1 MPKIEF
7 VCPNCNAQGKF
18 TLMGGNQ
25 GDFEKKCEECKIVV
39 GLKIKNNNLINT
51 NTKEKVKEK
60 TKHKVPTDYNKYN
73 FQEKKEK
80 NKEKHFWVK
89 TISFLIL
96 TASIMGL
103 MTGLSLYYAPDEFS
117 DSEEIKIYIIV
128 ESKNN
133 NAASQIGVNHAEIL
147 VEDKNIN
154 PTNSE
159 NGTYV
164 IYLKPGKYNIKVS
177 AEGHKTSVRD
187 LYIPPQDPDLSLIDY
202 SSGLEGINSFTF
214 TLEKGE
220 GTKNQDEN
228 TYLKMLNWCPTLIL
242 LFSLIGIWGSWVTY
256 TLQSYKNAQIGAFFS
271 IIAMG
276 FLVIGPL
283 LGIIA
288 LILLPKIK
296 KNFTGHF
303 KK

>member
-1 MPKIEF
+1 MD
-7 VCPNCNAQGKF
+7 V
-18 TLMGGNQ
+18 
-25 GDFEKKCEECKIVV
+25 
-39 GLKIKNNNLINT
+39 KNNNLIGT
-51 NTKEKVKEK
+51 NTKEEKPLKTKNKVPSDYKKYDFKEK
-60 TKHKVPTDYNKYN
+60 DSTNN
-73 FQEKKEK
+73 
-80 NKEKHFWVK
+80 EKHFWVK
-89 TISFLIL
+89 TISLLIL

-103 MTGLSLYYAPDEFS
+103 MTGISLYYAPDEYS

-128 ESKNN
+128 KNEN
-133 NAASQIGVNHAEIL
+133 NYIDNANIL
-147 VEDKNIN
+147 INEEKIDK
-154 PTNSE
+154 TYSG
-159 NGTYV
+159 NGTY
-164 IYLKPGKYNIKVS
+164 IINLKPGKYNVKVN
-177 AEGHKTSVRD
+177 AEEHKTSVMNI
-187 LYIPPQDPDLSLIDY
+187 YIPPQDPELSLIDY

-214 TLEKGE
+214 TLEKGN
-220 GTKNQDEN
+220 GSINQEEN

-271 IIAMG
+271 IMSMG
-276 FLVIGPL
+276 FLIIGPL

>member
-1 MPKIEF
+1 MPNIEF
-7 VCPNCNAQGKF
+7 VCPNCSTENNIAV
-18 TLMGGNQ
+18 MGETKNRRT
-25 GDFEKKCEECKIVV
+25 FEKKCKECKAVV
-39 GLKIKNNNLINT
+39 EFEVEGNDLINT
-51 NTKEKVKEK
+51 NTKEQTKEN
-60 TKHKVPTDYNKYN
+60 TKNKVPTDYNLYN
-73 FQEKKEK
+73 FQEKNEI
-80 NKEKHFWVK
+80 NSSNHFWVK
-89 TISFLIL
+89 AISFLIL

-103 MTGLSLYYAPDEFS
+103 MTGVSLYYAPDEFS
-117 DSEEIKIYIIV
+117 DSDEIKIYIIV
-128 ESKNN
+128 ENKT
-133 NAASQIGVNHAEIL
+133 NHIDSAELL
-147 VEDKNIN
+147 VDNENIN
-154 PTNSE
+154 QTYSG
-159 NGTYV
+159 NGTY
-164 IYLKPGKYNIKVS
+164 IINLKPGKYNIRVS
-177 AEGHKTSVRD
+177 AEEHKTSVMD

-220 GTKNQDEN
+220 GTKSQDEN